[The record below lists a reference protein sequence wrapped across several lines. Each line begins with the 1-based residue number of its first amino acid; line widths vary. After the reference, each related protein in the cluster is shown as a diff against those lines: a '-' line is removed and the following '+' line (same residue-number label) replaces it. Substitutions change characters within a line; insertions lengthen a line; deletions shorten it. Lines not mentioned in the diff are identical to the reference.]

1 MGLGTSMATRRNKD
15 GMASADS
22 GDPSLV
28 NSGLA
33 SSAGASLLVLT
44 QVFTKLA
51 TFSLN
56 QLLVQYVTPTVL
68 GTASYWEFVA
78 QTILFFSRE
87 AERLAV
93 QRADSDVAANSADNA
108 PQTSNHAEWVA
119 KAAAGADSAA
129 KDAASASGA
138 SLKSSLQKVVNFG
151 HLPLLVGVPMTA
163 FMLVWSL
170 RTQNASILILV
181 SILVILE
188 LMAEPMY
195 ALNQFQLGFSKRS
208 RIESLAVI
216 CRCLTTF
223 CGVVFAARTK
233 NDVHAATAYV
243 AGQLVYAAVVYTM
256 YRNSSHKMR
265 PISNSGLVWKRY
277 FAPQLLSVWR
287 GLFIQMI
294 FKHLLTE
301 GDRLLISWLCSAEE
315 QGVYA
320 LVTNYG
326 SILARVLFQPVEESL
341 RLVLSKELST
351 PGSKIQT
358 QKAAKNMGYILLM
371 YFHLSVVMVLGGYSN
386 GAYVLHFALGRSKA
400 LIWKETNVFQ
410 IFPQYILYLPFLAF
424 NGVIEAFFSSTAS
437 ELQIQKFSCFMLGL
451 TAFILLLLYWLIQ
464 VQNWGLLGLM
474 VANSAN
480 MALRIIYCT
489 NFMQKYLKTRGIK
502 TSIWQSILRIRIGI
516 ALAVALG
523 FSQYI
528 TTEKLQIY
536 GFPKLVLG
544 CFTCLTYLAIIAA
557 SERTLIEGPIRH
569 AIKFKRS

>member
-1 MGLGTSMATRRNKD
+1 MAGNND
-15 GMASADS
+15 EMASTKHEGSAPLD
-22 GDPSLV
+22 
-28 NSGLA
+28 SGLA
-33 SSAGASLLVLT
+33 SPAGASLLVLT
-44 QVFTKLA
+44 QIFTKLA

-56 QLLVQYVTPTVL
+56 QLLVQYVTPAVL
-68 GTASYWEFVA
+68 GTASYWEFVV

-93 QRADSDVAANSADNA
+93 QRADSDVAANSAENA
-108 PQTSNHAEWVA
+108 PHASNHA
-119 KAAAGADSAA
+119 D
-129 KDAASASGA
+129 DAAIDASP
-138 SLKSSLQKVVNFG
+138 SKLQKVVNFG
-151 HLPLLVGVPMTA
+151 HLPLLVGIPMTA
-163 FMLVWSL
+163 LMLVWSL
-170 RTQNASILILV
+170 RTQNTPILVLV
-181 SILVILE
+181 SILVIME

-195 ALNQFQLGFSKRS
+195 ALNQFQLGFAKRS

-216 CRCLTTF
+216 GRCLTTF
-223 CGVVFAARTK
+223 VGVVFAARTK
-233 NDVHAATAYV
+233 NDVHAAAAYV
-243 AGQLVYAAVVYTM
+243 AGQLVYAAVVYIM
-256 YRNSSHKMR
+256 YRNSSYKIR

-277 FAPQLLSVWR
+277 FSPQLFSVWR

-351 PGSKIQT
+351 PSSKTQT
-358 QKAAKNMGYILLM
+358 QMAAKNMGYILLM

-386 GAYVLHFALGRSKA
+386 GAYVLQFALGRSKA

-437 ELQIQKFSCFMLGL
+437 ELQIQKFSWFMLGL

-464 VQNWGLLGLM
+464 VQNTGLLGLM
-474 VANSAN
+474 VANSTN

-489 NFMQKYLKTRGIK
+489 NYMQKFLKKKGIK
-502 TSIWQSILRIRIGI
+502 TSIWQSISRIRIGI
-516 ALAVALG
+516 FLAIALG
-523 FSQYI
+523 LSQYI
-528 TTEKLQIY
+528 ATEKLQVY

-557 SERTLIEGPIRH
+557 SERSLVRH

>member
-1 MGLGTSMATRRNKD
+1 MGLGTSMAPGTDTD
-15 GMASADS
+15 GLASTSHGDS
-22 GDPSLV
+22 AVV
-28 NSGLA
+28 NAGLA
-33 SSAGASLLVLT
+33 SSTGASLLVLT

-56 QLLVQYVTPTVL
+56 QLLVQYVTPSVL
-68 GTASYWEFVA
+68 GTASYWEFVV

-93 QRADSDVAANSADNA
+93 QRADSDVAASADA
-108 PQTSNHAEWVA
+108 PQVSNAEGVA
-119 KAAAGADSAA
+119 KAAEGAARLTEKDS
-129 KDAASASGA
+129 KGSV
-138 SLKSSLQKVVNFG
+138 QKVVNFG
-151 HLPLLVGVPMTA
+151 HLPLFVGLPMTA
-163 FMLVWSL
+163 FMLAWSL
-170 RTQNASILILV
+170 RTQNASILVLV

-208 RIESLAVI
+208 RIESSAVI
-216 CRCLTTF
+216 GRCITTF
-223 CGVVFAARTK
+223 IGVVFAARAK

-243 AGQLVYAAVVYTM
+243 AGQLVYAAVMYAM
-256 YRNSSHKMR
+256 YRNPSYKMR
-265 PISNSGLVWKRY
+265 PIGPSGRY
-277 FAPQLLSVWR
+277 FSPQLLSVWR

-341 RLVLSKELST
+341 RLVLSKELS
-351 PGSKIQT
+351 GSNSKLQT

-386 GAYVLHFALGRSKA
+386 GAYVLQFALGRSKA
-400 LIWKETNVFQ
+400 LVWKETNVFQ

-437 ELQIQKFSCFMLGL
+437 ELQIQKFSWFMLAL

-464 VQNWGLLGLM
+464 IQNWGLVGLM

-489 NFMQKYLKTRGIK
+489 SFMQDFLNSRGIK

-516 ALAVALG
+516 ALAIALAW
-523 FSQYI
+523 SQHII
-528 TTEKLQIY
+528 TGKLQVY

-544 CFTCLTYLAIIAA
+544 CFTCLAYLAIIAA
-557 SERTLIEGPIRH
+557 SERTLIEGPIRQ